1 MSRKFNKVNMY
12 LVKMSSLYIYLFLNQ
27 DKIDF
32 IKNRLNIEYIYKNIK
47 IIGYFKLLF
56 INFYQ
61 KYIIIYILKEK

>member
-1 MSRKFNKVNMY
+1 MSRKFNKVNIY

-27 DKIDF
+27 NKIDF

-47 IIGYFKLLF
+47 IIRYFELLF

-61 KYIIIYILKEK
+61 INIPNYI

>member
-27 DKIDF
+27 KKIDF
-32 IKNRLNIEYIYKNIK
+32 IKKCLNIEYKNKNIK
-47 IIGYFKLLF
+47 IIRYFKLLF

-61 KYIIIYILKEK
+61 KYIILYIIF